1 MSLPV
6 RSFLAMLAIGMLW
19 PVEGATGQP
28 YYYQPPP
35 DYYHNDTASGTV
47 VGGAFG
53 AVTGAILGGR
63 KDRGEGALIGAGVGA
78 VTGNLLGRA
87 KDRADERQVATGA
100 AITAHANQQ
109 ALALAVSNADL
120 VGMARAGVSEDV
132 IISTMRSRGTQL
144 DLSPQSL
151 ISLKQIGVSDRVLL
165 AAQDLQRG
173 ASYLPPPVVHV
184 VEPAPT
190 AVIVHPAP
198 WPRHRY
204 YYHHHRPYYRSRVVY
219 EIR

>member
-1 MSLPV
+1 MSLSA
-6 RSFLAMLAIGMLW
+6 RSFLVVMTAFVLW
-19 PVEGATGQP
+19 PAQGAVGQP
-28 YYYQPPP
+28 YYYQSPP

-47 VGGAFG
+47 MGGAFG

-78 VTGNLLGRA
+78 LTGNLLGRA
-87 KDRADERQVATGA
+87 KDRADERQFATGA

-109 ALALAVSNADL
+109 AMSMAVSNADL
-120 VGMARAGVSEDV
+120 VGMVRAGVSEDV
-132 IISTMRSRGTQL
+132 VISTMRSRGTRL

-151 ISLKQIGVSDRVLL
+151 ISLKQSGVSDRVLL
-165 AAQDLQRG
+165 AAQDTQRG
-173 ASYLPPPVVHV
+173 GAYLPPPGAVHV

-190 AVIVHPAP
+190 AVIVHPSL

-204 YYHHHRPYYRSRVVY
+204 YYHHRPYYRSRVVY

>member
-1 MSLPV
+1 MSLLA
-6 RSFLAMLAIGMLW
+6 RSFVVVLVGCVLW
-19 PVEGATGQP
+19 PTEGAVGQP

-47 VGGAFG
+47 MGGAFG

-87 KDRADERQVATGA
+87 KDRTDERQAATGA
-100 AITAHANQQ
+100 AITARANQQ
-109 ALALAVSNADL
+109 AIALAVSNADL
-120 VGMARAGVSEDV
+120 VGMTQAGVSEDV
-132 IISTMRSRGTQL
+132 IVSTMRSRGTRL

-151 ISLKQIGVSDRVLL
+151 ISLKQSGVSDRVLL
-165 AAQDLQRG
+165 AAQDLQRAG
-173 ASYLPPPVVHV
+173 AYLPPPPGALHV

-190 AVIVHPAP
+190 TVIVHPAP

-204 YYHHHRPYYRSRVVY
+204 YYHRPHYRSRVVY